1 MSRRRNAPRLAVAV
15 TLAAILSVFLL
26 YTSIAGGGTPALQ
39 PSELAGHAGTVSL
52 AGKVVGPVTGDAR
65 GDGLTFRLVDVDA
78 DGGGAVAVRY
88 VGSVPDL
95 FEPGRHVFVR
105 GALEG
110 GTFVAE
116 PDTLMTKCP
125 SRYEAEPS
133 G

>member
-1 MSRRRNAPRLAVAV
+1 VAV
-15 TLAAILSVFLL
+15 SLAAILSVFLL
-26 YTSIAGGGTPALQ
+26 YTSIAGGGTPALE
-39 PSELAGHAGTVSL
+39 PSELGSHTGTVNL

-65 GDGLTFRLVDVDA
+65 GAGLSFRLSDVD
-78 DGGGAVAVRY
+78 GGKAVPVRY

-95 FEPGRHVFVR
+95 FEPGRHIFVR
-105 GALEG
+105 GRLES

-133 G
+133 GD

>member
-1 MSRRRNAPRLAVAV
+1 MSRRRNTPRLAVAV
-15 TLAAILSVFLL
+15 SLAAILSVFLL

-39 PSELAGHAGTVSL
+39 PGELAGHTGTVNL

-65 GDGLTFRLVDVDA
+65 GAGLSFRLVDVD
-78 DGGGAVAVRY
+78 GKGEAVAVRY

-105 GALEG
+105 GQLED

-125 SRYEAEPS
+125 SRYEAEPAS

>member
-1 MSRRRNAPRLAVAV
+1 MSRRRNTTRLAVAV
-15 TLAAILSVFLL
+15 SVAAILSVFLL

-39 PSELAGHAGTVSL
+39 PSELSGHTGTVNL

-65 GDGLTFRLVDVDA
+65 GAGLAFRLSDVE
-78 DGGGAVAVRY
+78 GGETVAVRY

-95 FEPGRHVFVR
+95 FEPGRHIFVR
-105 GALEG
+105 GKLEN

-125 SRYEAEPS
+125 SRYEAERS
-133 G
+133 AK